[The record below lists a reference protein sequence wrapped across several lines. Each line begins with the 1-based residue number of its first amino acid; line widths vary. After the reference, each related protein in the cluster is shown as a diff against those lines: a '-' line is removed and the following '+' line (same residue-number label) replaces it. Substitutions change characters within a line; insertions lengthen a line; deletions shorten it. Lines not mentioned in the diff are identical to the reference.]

1 MSGRRILSCLS
12 RAAERCRADAESRG
26 PVFEPLEPRQ
36 LLDGTGLLE
45 AESLV
50 AGIPPVDPS
59 ILSNMAQA
67 APDPAP
73 AAVVSAFPL
82 AQTFFLH
89 SNPGALPE
97 TRKTIYLDFDGH
109 TTTGTSWNTGY
120 NGGAAIVTPAY
131 SLDSDS
137 SFSDNELARI
147 QYIWQRVAEDFIPF
161 NVDVTTQD
169 PGLAALIKSGT
180 SDSQYGVRVV
190 IGGDSSWY
198 GPVIGGVAYIGSFN
212 WSSDTPCFAF
222 SDNLGISNHGNEK
235 YVAEAI
241 SHEVGHTLNLT
252 HDGTTSGVVY
262 YQGQGDGATGWAPLM
277 GIGYYKELTQ
287 WSKGEYSGANNHK
300 DELSL
305 IAGAT
310 GGFGYRVDDHGGT
323 IATAAGLTVVGGTSV
338 SGEGIIERTA
348 DLDFFSFTTGQGL
361 VSLSIDPAPRGP
373 NLDILATLY
382 DSSGV
387 VVATSNPIGFL
398 DASFSLSLQA
408 GTYYLSIDG
417 TGEGD
422 PLVTGYSDYGSLGY
436 YSITGAIVPEP
447 ATMSLLALLALSLPK
462 RGGLSLLKRHQLI
475 NVRAVMTHKEYDGA
489 KWKE

>member
-1 MSGRRILSCLS
+1 
-12 RAAERCRADAESRG
+12 
-26 PVFEPLEPRQ
+26 VFEPLEPRQ

-45 AESLV
+45 AQSAAIAV
-50 AGIPPVDPS
+50 ATSPPFDPS
-59 ILSNMAQA
+59 IFSDMAQA
-67 APDPAP
+67 APVTDPA
-73 AAVVSAFPL
+73 AAASAFPL
-82 AQTFFLH
+82 DQTFLLH
-89 SNPGALPE
+89 SVPGAL
-97 TRKTIYLDFDGH
+97 RVIYLDFDGH

-120 NGGAAIVTPAY
+120 NSGAAIVTPAF
-131 SLDSDS
+131 SFEGDS

-161 NVDVTTQD
+161 DVDVTTQD
-169 PGLAALIKSGT
+169 PGLAAIIGRG
-180 SDSQYGVRVV
+180 DSRYGQRVV
-190 IGGDSSWY
+190 IGGDSLWY
-198 GPVIGGVAYIGSFN
+198 QGLVYGGVAYIGSFG
-212 WSSDTPCFAF
+212 STYDTPCFAF

-241 SHEVGHTLNLT
+241 SHEVGHTLNLRY
-252 HDGTTSGVVY
+252 HDGAPGITY

-287 WSKGEYSGANNHK
+287 WSKGEYTGANNHK
-300 DELSL
+300 DELSIL
-305 IAGAT
+305 AGAT
-310 GGFGYRVDDHGGT
+310 GGFDYRLDDHGGT
-323 IATAAGLTVVGGTSV
+323 IATADGLTVVGNTSV

-382 DSSGV
+382 DILGEV
-387 VVATSNPIGFL
+387 LAVSNPIGEL
-398 DASFSLSLQA
+398 NASFSLSLPA

-436 YSITGAIVPEP
+436 YSITGTIVPEP
-447 ATMSLLALLALSLPK
+447 ATMSLLVLLALSLPK
-462 RGGLSLLKRHQLI
+462 RGGLALLKRK
-475 NVRAVMTHKEYDGA
+475 RAL
-489 KWKE
+489 